1 MLDEFYSDE
10 ILLMFYEISSLSLLV
25 ILAKLLVLNIMK
37 LIMKPP
43 LKIIWETMEAGKRPR
58 GLLSGLPQA
67 ATAVPVLPAQP
78 K

>member
-10 ILLMFYEISSLSLLV
+10 ILLLFYEISSLSLLV

-43 LKIIWETMEAGKRPR
+43 LKIIWETMEAGRRPR
-58 GLLSGLPQA
+58 GLVRLA
-67 ATAVPVLPAQP
+67 AGRHRCPVLPAQP